1 MIAAISPRDFKWMPS
16 PLHFPHHSIF
26 FHHHSVEIKLHQS
39 CTESRFFDRS
49 PNQSSPV
56 QFLFSRSEWWEE
68 REQMVQARTFSTRQ
82 MERRKIV
89 CRNGGKWKIDRRF
102 GGLGF
107 APPARPFSALL
118 SPLPFFP
125 LSFSFVPFHSWSFW
139 FACRDRGLS
148 REARKAREK
157 QKKRKRKK
165 EKWRRPAIFHPPPVR
180 PVFQLYYLRLWAGN
194 YGSLTKRKEGREDYL
209 FNPILHSHRQ
219 TSLLNSAKIRKCI
232 KLLSFSFHGDK
243 YGGIVRYFFPF
254 LAFLLSWRKNG
265 GGDSEIAQGW
275 KALF

>member
-1 MIAAISPRDFKWMPS
+1 MKNWSEVWRSRFRSSRETFLRSPFS
-16 PLHFPHHSIF
+16 PLFFP
-26 FHHHSVEIKLHQS
+26 
-39 CTESRFFDRS
+39 
-49 PNQSSPV
+49 
-56 QFLFSRSEWWEE
+56 
-68 REQMVQARTFSTRQ
+68 
-82 MERRKIV
+82 
-89 CRNGGKWKIDRRF
+89 
-102 GGLGF
+102 
-107 APPARPFSALL
+107 
-118 SPLPFFP
+118 PFFFVCAIP
-125 LSFSFVPFHSWSFW
+125 LLVFLVRVQGSGVEPRSSKG
-139 FACRDRGLS
+139 A
-148 REARKAREK
+148 REAKEEK
-157 QKKRKRKK
+157 KK
-165 EKWRRPAIFHPPPVR
+165 EGKVEKTGYIPSLPVR

-194 YGSLTKRKEGREDYL
+194 YGSLTKRKEGRGDYL

>member
-1 MIAAISPRDFKWMPS
+1 MKNWSEVWR
-16 PLHFPHHSIF
+16 
-26 FHHHSVEIKLHQS
+26 
-39 CTESRFFDRS
+39 SRFRSSRETFLRS
-49 PNQSSPV
+49 PFSP
-56 QFLFSRSEWWEE
+56 
-68 REQMVQARTFSTRQ
+68 
-82 MERRKIV
+82 
-89 CRNGGKWKIDRRF
+89 
-102 GGLGF
+102 
-107 APPARPFSALL
+107 
-118 SPLPFFP
+118 PFFP
-125 LSFSFVPFHSWSFW
+125 PFFFVCAIPLLVFLVRVQGPRVEPRSSKG
-139 FACRDRGLS
+139 A
-148 REARKAREK
+148 REAKEEK
-157 QKKRKRKK
+157 KK
-165 EKWRRPAIFHPPPVR
+165 EGKVEKTGYIPSLPVR

-254 LAFLLSWRKNG
+254 LAFLFSWRKNG